1 MQDYNDIFKEQLAH
15 HITEK
20 NSEDELK
27 QRNDI
32 GKVHFI
38 PHSPVIKEERETTK
52 VRIVFDV
59 SSKIIEAVV
68 RRCSSKYVFLKI
80 SQYLQENMCW
90 SVFSILKRDSNGG
103 VFL

>member
-27 QRNDI
+27 KINDI

-38 PHSPVIKEERETTK
+38 PHSPVIKKERETTK

-59 SSKIIEAVV
+59 NFKLQKQSFADVLQNT
-68 RRCSSKYVFLKI
+68 CS
-80 SQYLQENMCW
+80 
-90 SVFSILKRDSNGG
+90 
-103 VFL
+103 